1 MEPSSEVRS
10 SGSLAR
16 RSLPIEAF
24 SDTGRQLTARERD
37 IVSWLAGGHT
47 DRQIASQLGLS
58 HRTVHKHLEHVYR
71 KLGVA
76 SRTAAVVCVAGLF
89 DRR

>member
-1 MEPSSEVRS
+1 MDPSIEARDGASFV
-10 SGSLAR
+10 R

-24 SDTGRQLTARERD
+24 NDSGRRLTARERD

-58 HRTVHKHLEHVYR
+58 HRTVHKHLEHVCR

-76 SRTAAVVCVAGLF
+76 SRTAAVVRVVGLF
-89 DRR
+89 DQR